1 MARDPNTLLR
11 VKALLDQISKLAPG
25 HAVELR
31 IPPYAAIQCCEGPK
45 HTRGTPPNVVEMG
58 SDEFFALLTGTL
70 DWSDGINDGRIT
82 ASGERSDLSRLFEQ
96 AAQTIRIVE

>member
-1 MARDPNTLLR
+1 MARDPLMLTQ
-11 VKALLDQISKLAPG
+11 VKALLQEIGKLAPG

-58 SDEFFALLTGTL
+58 ADELFGLIAGSLCWE
-70 DWSDGINDGRIT
+70 DAIADGRIT
-82 ASGERSDLSRLFEQ
+82 ASGERSDLSGLFQ
-96 AAQTIRIVE
+96 QVARTIRITE

>member
-31 IPPYAAIQCCEGPK
+31 IPPFAAIQCCEGPK

-58 SDEFFALLTGTL
+58 VDEFFALIAGTL
-70 DWSDGINDGRIT
+70 EWSDGINDGRIT

-96 AAQTIRIVE
+96 AAQTIRITE

>member
-1 MARDPNTLLR
+1 MARDPETLLR
-11 VKALLDQISKLAPG
+11 VKAMLEQISKLAPG

-58 SDEFFALLTGTL
+58 AEEFFSLLSGTL
-70 DWSDGINDGRIT
+70 DWSDGISDGRIT
-82 ASGERSDLSRLFEQ
+82 ASGERSDLSQLFEQ
-96 AAQTIRIVE
+96 AARAIRIAE